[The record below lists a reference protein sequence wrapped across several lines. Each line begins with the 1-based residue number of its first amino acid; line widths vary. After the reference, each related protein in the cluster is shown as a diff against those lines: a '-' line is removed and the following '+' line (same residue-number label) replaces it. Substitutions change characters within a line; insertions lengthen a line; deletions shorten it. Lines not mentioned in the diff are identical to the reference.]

1 MKNITHFFLLLT
13 FFIFGCRPD
22 EISGP
27 VTPAD
32 QTLYIPQE
40 AKDYC
45 YFQPGTYWVYQ
56 DSATGELDSVYVYE
70 AGAGIDTVTATQSNP
85 TEGVFEW
92 LYCNK
97 KSARDGYEYNS
108 WIDMSWSL
116 PDIDPRTKMF
126 VSKTRPGD
134 PVGEIP
140 IIGFPINSNYGRFY
154 GIWQSQTDTI
164 DVNRLYNSTIILP
177 DGFVC
182 DSLIKVK
189 HSYNPLSP
197 FKATFY
203 FSPRFG
209 LVRTEQPDS
218 ARVWK
223 LLRANIVQ

>member
-1 MKNITHFFLLLT
+1 MS
-13 FFIFGCRPD
+13 GCRPD

-27 VTPAD
+27 GTPAD

-85 TEGVFEW
+85 TEGIFEW

-97 KSARDGYEYNS
+97 KSTRDGYEYNS

-116 PDIDPRTKMF
+116 PQFDASTKMYT
-126 VSKTRPGD
+126 SKTRPGD
-134 PVGEIP
+134 PVGQTIQ
-140 IIGFPINSNYGRFY
+140 IGFPLSSNQKIYYTGWNSGENV
-154 GIWQSQTDTI
+154 ISI
-164 DVNRLYNSTIILP
+164 NRLNIDIVNNIDTFNNVITSSHTYCCLLP
-177 DGFVC
+177 FQA
-182 DSLIKVK
+182 K
-189 HSYNPLSP
+189 
-197 FKATFY
+197 FY
-203 FSPRFG
+203 YTPHVG
-209 LVRTEQPDS
+209 LFRAEQPDS
-218 ARVWK
+218 GRVWK